1 MNHKLNKILQTTQV
15 NLYGCDKQLID
26 NKRIVKKFLENLV
39 QFIGMNK
46 ISPALVKS
54 KNPTVFSF
62 ESARVERPNVEDGV
76 TGVIILY
83 ESHCSIHTW
92 PADEYNNFACVLIH
106 SCKEYDSE
114 KTVDFCTSFFKAE
127 RAEFKVVSI

>member
-1 MNHKLNKILQTTQV
+1 VKHKLNKILQTTQV
-15 NLYGCDKQLID
+15 NLYSCDKQLIG
-26 NKRIVKKFLENLV
+26 NEKVVKKFLENLV

-46 ISPALVKS
+46 INPALVRS
-54 KNPTVFSF
+54 KNPAVFNF

-92 PADEYNNFACVLIH
+92 PADEYSNFACVLIH

-114 KTVDFCTSFFKAE
+114 KTVNFCKDFFKAE
-127 RAEFKVVSI
+127 KVQSEVITM

>member
-1 MNHKLNKILQTTQV
+1 VKLKLNKILQTTQV
-15 NLYGCDKQLID
+15 NLYGCDKQLIG
-26 NKRIVKKFLENLV
+26 NEKVVKQFLESLV

-46 ISPALVKS
+46 ISPTLVKS
-54 KNPTVFSF
+54 KNPAVFNF
-62 ESARVERPNVEDGV
+62 ESARVERPNVEDGI

-92 PADEYNNFACVLIH
+92 PADEYGNFACVLIH

-114 KTVDFCTSFFKAE
+114 KAVDFCTTSFKAD
-127 RAEFKVVSI
+127 RAQSEVITM